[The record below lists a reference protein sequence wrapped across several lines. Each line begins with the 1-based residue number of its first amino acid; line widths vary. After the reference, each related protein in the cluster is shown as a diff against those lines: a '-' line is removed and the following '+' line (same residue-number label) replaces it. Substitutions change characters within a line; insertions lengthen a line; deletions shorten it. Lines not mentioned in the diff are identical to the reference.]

1 MAGVFESYEQQF
13 ASITADITARIGRIP
28 NLTGSEWREKV
39 EDTGSGW
46 IEEKGG
52 TRRYYS
58 ECSIYGSD
66 KSDGMWGKMVPMYGT
81 QFLTSY

>member
-1 MAGVFESYEQQF
+1 MRANIIIWCGVSEERRW
-13 ASITADITARIGRIP
+13 RI
-28 NLTGSEWREKV
+28 
-39 EDTGSGW
+39 GSGW

-66 KSDGMWGKMVPMYGT
+66 KSDGMWGKMAPVRHAVPN
-81 QFLTSY
+81 FLLIAVRNCLLI